1 MRNIK
6 LLDGTVYQ
14 VDRAGAA
21 DGQLRLRIL
30 PPFKIADVAKK
41 FTSPA
46 KTATIEHYFDG
57 TETDHVYFEHY
68 TEFLSMEVSGDK
80 LLIVMREA
88 KTD

>member
-21 DGQLRLRIL
+21 DGQLRLRLL
-30 PPFKIADVAKK
+30 PPWDLVEVVQKFKD
-41 FTSPA
+41 PE
-46 KTATIEHYFDG
+46 KTAKIEHYFDG
-57 TETDHVYFEHY
+57 TETDHVTFEHY
-68 TEFLSMEVSGDK
+68 TEFTALEIVGDK

-88 KTD
+88 NTD